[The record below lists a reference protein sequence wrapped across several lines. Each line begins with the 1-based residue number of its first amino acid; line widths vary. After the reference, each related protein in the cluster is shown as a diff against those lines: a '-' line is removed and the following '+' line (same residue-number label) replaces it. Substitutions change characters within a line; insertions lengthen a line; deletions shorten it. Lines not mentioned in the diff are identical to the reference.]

1 MASDAAANCWPVF
14 APPAT
19 AMVLIGA
26 PGLFPPTSGPKTR
39 KVTRPPS
46 PGAKETVAFDG
57 SLLLSG
63 EPASPCVVNT
73 GLGMFEM
80 GIFCTSTVNLHALAM
95 GVG

>member
-1 MASDAAANCWPVF
+1 MASDAAAKFWPVF

-19 AMVLIGA
+19 AMVFTGA
-26 PGLFPPTSGPKTR
+26 PGLLSTTNGPKTR
-39 KVTRPPS
+39 RVTRPPS

-63 EPASPCVVNT
+63 FPASPCVVKT
-73 GLGMFEM
+73 GLGMLDIGM
-80 GIFCTSTVNLHALAM
+80 FCTSTVKLQALAI